1 MILNLSILNL
11 KIKNTLIM
19 NNISKEDYLSAIYKY
34 KDENGRIKANLIAEK
49 LMVSNAAVSDMLKKL
64 ASDGHIIYQKYK
76 EIRLTEN
83 GEKYAKK
90 IVRRHRIW
98 EVFLHQIVGLKWDE
112 VHDEAHKL
120 EHSTSERLLNKME
133 EMLDFPEFDPHGDPI
148 PGKDGSFPIQRKT
161 ISLSKLKKG
170 EAGVVIRVNDF
181 DNDFLNYLSKIGVD
195 LKKEI
200 IIKEV
205 LEFDHSML
213 VRIDKKNINI
223 SNTIATNIFVE
234 VKKLAEG

>member
-1 MILNLSILNL
+1 
-11 KIKNTLIM
+11 M
-19 NNISKEDYLSAIYKY
+19 NNISKEDYLSAIYKFRD
-34 KDENGRIKANLIAEK
+34 KNGEIKANLIAEK
-49 LMVSNAAVSDMLKKL
+49 LHVSNAAVSDMLKKL
-64 ASDGHIIYQKYK
+64 SNDGHIKYEPYK
-76 EIRLTEN
+76 GIKLTVD
-83 GEKYAKK
+83 GEEYAKR

-98 EVFLHQIVGLKWDE
+98 EVFLYQIVGLKWDE

-120 EHSTSERLLNKME
+120 EHSTSDKLLNKME

-148 PGKDGSFPIQRKT
+148 PGKDGTFPVQKKT
-161 ISLSKLKKG
+161 VSLSKLKKG
-170 EAGVVIRVNDF
+170 DTGLVIRVNDF

-200 IIKEV
+200 IIKNV

-213 VRIDKKNINI
+213 VGIDEKEINI

-234 VKKLAEG
+234 VKKK

>member
-1 MILNLSILNL
+1 
-11 KIKNTLIM
+11 M

-34 KDENGRIKANLIAEK
+34 RSKNGEIKANLIAEK
-49 LMVSNAAVSDMLKKL
+49 LQVSNAAVTDMLKKL
-64 ASDGHIIYQKYK
+64 SNDGHIKYEPYK
-76 EIRLTEN
+76 EIKLSAA
-83 GEKYAKK
+83 GEEYAKK
-90 IVRRHRIW
+90 MVRRHRIW

-120 EHSTSERLLNKME
+120 EHSTSDKLLNKME

-148 PGKDGSFPIQRKT
+148 PGKDGTFPVQKKT
-161 ISLSKLKKG
+161 VSLSKLKKG
-170 EAGVVIRVNDF
+170 ETGLVIRVNDF

-200 IIKEV
+200 KIKNV

-213 VRIDKKNINI
+213 VKIDENEINI

-234 VKKLAEG
+234 VKKE